1 MRDRQSVFIS
11 KSPSTTQR
19 NAVKLKK
26 LVVFGVKTFPSQGGT
41 DRVAENLVMQLKDRF
56 DIRLYCY
63 KNPVES
69 QHIAGVE
76 IVRFRPL
83 FDGAAGALFYFL
95 QSALH
100 ILFSGKRIDLVHFHK
115 TDSALFIPLLKLR
128 AKVIATSHEAP
139 YKRDK
144 WNGFMKLYFKWVEKI
159 FITSSDVCTCISQPL
174 TDYYKKKYKRDVI
187 FIPNGINP
195 VSAESFDLE
204 KAKTFLPPGV
214 LLERPF
220 ILFSARRIMKT
231 KGCHTMLEALV
242 KIGYTGQV
250 LIAGELTHNEEYL
263 RQLREIGKPLNMH
276 FIGFVNPLNAL
287 LALVERAELFIFPS
301 ETEGMSIMLLEVASV
316 GKPIIASDIPENT
329 QVFSNNEVLY
339 FKVSNSDDLA
349 EKIRHAL
356 NDRNAMTSM
365 GQKCQN
371 KVYQDY
377 VWKNI
382 AHAYADTYSTLIQ

>member
-1 MRDRQSVFIS
+1 M
-11 KSPSTTQR
+11 
-19 NAVKLKK
+19 KLK

-41 DRVAENLVMQLKDRF
+41 DRVAENLVMQLKERF

-63 KNPVES
+63 ESAGES
-69 QHIAGVE
+69 QHIPGVE

-83 FDGAAGALFYFL
+83 LNGAPGAFLYFL
-95 QSALH
+95 QSAIH
-100 ILFSGKRIDLVHFHK
+100 ILFAGKVDVVHVHK
-115 TDSALFIPLLKLR
+115 TDCALFIPLLKLR

-144 WNGFMKLYFKWVEKI
+144 WNSFMKLYFKWVERI
-159 FITSSDVCTCISQPL
+159 YITSSDVCTCISQPL
-174 TDYYKKKYKRDVI
+174 TDYYKKKYNRDVV

-195 VSAESFDLE
+195 VSTQSFDLE
-204 KAKTFLPPGV
+204 KAKTFIPAGV
-214 LLERPF
+214 SLDAPF

-242 KIGYTGQV
+242 KIGYPGQV

-263 RQLREIGKPLNMH
+263 SQLRRIGQPLNMH

-287 LALVERAELFIFPS
+287 LALVQRSELFVFPS

-329 QVFSNNEVLY
+329 QVFENDEVLY
-339 FKVSNSDDLA
+339 FKVSNADDLA
-349 EKIRHAL
+349 EKLRHAL
-356 NDRNAMTSM
+356 KNKDAMTSM
-365 GQKCQN
+365 GIRCQN

-382 AHAYADTYSTLIQ
+382 AHAYANAYSTLIQ